1 MKLYTKTGD
10 DGTTGLF
17 GGQRVEKDHPRV
29 EAYGTVDELNSVLGW
44 CVAACDDADLRQ
56 LLNHIQSRL
65 FDIGANLA
73 TCRTKSEG
81 AAAMQK
87 VPQITQAMIE
97 ELEQA
102 IDATCANLPEMKYFI
117 LPGGTELAGRLHI
130 ARAVCRRAERR
141 CLSLKNQEQV
151 NDAIVI
157 YLNRLS
163 DLLFAMARHANQQA
177 GMNDVPWKP
186 DKADN
191 G

>member
-10 DGTTGLF
+10 GGTTGLF

-44 CVAACDDADLRQ
+44 CVTVCDDADLGK
-56 LLNHIQSRL
+56 LLNRIQSRL

-73 TCRTKSEG
+73 TSQTK
-81 AAAMQK
+81 AANATALQK
-87 VPQITQAMIE
+87 VPAITQAMID

-102 IDATCANLPEMKYFI
+102 IDATCAGLPDMKYFI

-130 ARAVCRRAERR
+130 ARTVCRRAERR
-141 CLSLKNQEQV
+141 CLSLKHQEQV
-151 NDAIVI
+151 SDAIII

-163 DLLFAMARHANQQA
+163 DLLFALARHANQQA
-177 GMNDVPWKP
+177 AVEDVPWKP
-186 DKADN
+186 DKSSDQ
-191 G
+191 